1 MFSINYSKLP
11 VFYELQAH
19 SLVKPNEM
27 CEVAKLGGG
36 RGEGGQ
42 ASPGIGSILPS
53 RKMYPQM
60 PTTR

>member
-1 MFSINYSKLP
+1 MFSMNYSKLP
-11 VFYELQAH
+11 VFNEVQAH

-27 CEVAKLGGG
+27 YEVAIRG
-36 RGEGGQ
+36 RGH

-53 RKMYPQM
+53 RKMYPAM

>member
-1 MFSINYSKLP
+1 MFSINYGKLP

-27 CEVAKLGGG
+27 YEVAKLGG
-36 RGEGGQ
+36 RGGGGQ
-42 ASPGIGSILPS
+42 ASPGIGSILPN
-53 RKMYPQM
+53 RKMYPAM